1 MLFNQCLLEGKLSSI
16 CETDEVFINASD
28 NLDFPPHPSFALRNP
43 PSPQVNT
50 DLIYTKD
57 HKCGIIVLGDKL

>member
-1 MLFNQCLLEGKLSSI
+1 MYRNMDMSNI
-16 CETDEVFINASD
+16 VD
-28 NLDFPPHPSFALRNP
+28 NEK

-50 DLIYTKD
+50 DLIYTKT